1 MRAQARLHLQVFYFF
16 PLTEW
21 RNRQQHRPVR
31 KSATNDQ
38 TLKDYWTQK
47 DPQGKQAFDLIG
59 TSSPEPNVRGQQ
71 DIRDVIFDM
80 LTQVTTGKAT
90 PEDAIKAAGAK
101 ANQILKDQQ

>member
-1 MRAQARLHLQVFYFF
+1 
-16 PLTEW
+16 
-21 RNRQQHRPVR
+21 
-31 KSATNDQ
+31 
-38 TLKDYWTQK
+38 
-47 DPQGKQAFDLIG
+47 
-59 TSSPEPNVRGQQ
+59 VRGQQ